1 MPAVEAGRNTESV
14 DLTSS
19 GESCPRAVNPMRKPL
34 SSFFCTKTYTWVSD
48 YSEGIGTSNLMYEVR
63 NRLLRLLPPDEL
75 KSVLLLAEEVPLGK
89 RQVLHRYGV
98 RMRHVYLIETSPVSV
113 GAKVGPQEFVE
124 VWLIGS
130 EGLAGIH

>member
-1 MPAVEAGRNTESV
+1 M
-14 DLTSS
+14 
-19 GESCPRAVNPMRKPL
+19 
-34 SSFFCTKTYTWVSD
+34 SD

-63 NRLLRLLPPDEL
+63 NRLLRLLPPDVL
-75 KSVLLLAEEVPLGK
+75 KSVLLLAKEVPLAK

-98 RMRHVYLIETSPVSV
+98 RMQHVYLIETSPVSV